1 MFSYNYIALT
11 SAKWRLYNQNCRGD
25 HLKRT
30 MKHKKDDNYGTVYS
44 TGQGRLCPACGK
56 SPAHCTCRSTKP
68 AVQGDGIVRVG
79 RETKGRR
86 GKAVTVITG
95 VPLDHVR
102 LLKLAQELKQKCGS
116 GGTVKDSVIEK
127 VLHHHILHDIY
138 CNPYKRPRGILRYSP
153 FQLVPFSSPK
163 ASTNFLALSEYT

>member
-1 MFSYNYIALT
+1 MFSYNYIAST
-11 SAKWRLYNQNCRGD
+11 ATKWRPYNLICRGV

-30 MKHKKDDNYGTVYS
+30 MKHKNGDNFVTVYS

-56 SPAHCTCRSTKP
+56 SIAHCTCRSKKP
-68 AVQGDGIVRVG
+68 VPKGDGIVRVS

-95 VPLDHVR
+95 VPLDNDR

-116 GGTVKDSVIEK
+116 GGTVKNSVIEIQGD
-127 VLHHHILHDIY
+127 H
-138 CNPYKRPRGILRYSP
+138 RGKLMEE
-153 FQLVPFSSPK
+153 LK
-163 ASTNFLALSEYT
+163 KCGYTVKQSGG